1 MAELASSRVLNL
13 DGQEI
18 IVRELTVAGVRQ
30 MLMAE
35 IGEDVVNL
43 QLFSDVRL
51 EDLVQMTS
59 LTADQIDAMRPSQL
73 EQVIKACKEMN
84 PDFFGML
91 VRLEALRAKR

>member
-1 MAELASSRVLNL
+1 MSELSSSRVLNL

-18 IVRELTVAGVRQ
+18 IVRELTVGGVRQ

-35 IGEDVVNL
+35 VGQDVVNL

-51 EDLVQMTS
+51 EDLLQMTS
-59 LTADQIDAMRPSQL
+59 LTVEQVETMRPSQL
-73 EQVIKACKEMN
+73 AQVIKACKEMN

-91 VRLEALRAKR
+91 VRLEALRDKR

>member
-1 MAELASSRVLNL
+1 
-13 DGQEI
+13 
-18 IVRELTVAGVRQ
+18 
-30 MLMAE
+30 
-35 IGEDVVNL
+35 
-43 QLFSDVRL
+43 
-51 EDLVQMTS
+51 MTS